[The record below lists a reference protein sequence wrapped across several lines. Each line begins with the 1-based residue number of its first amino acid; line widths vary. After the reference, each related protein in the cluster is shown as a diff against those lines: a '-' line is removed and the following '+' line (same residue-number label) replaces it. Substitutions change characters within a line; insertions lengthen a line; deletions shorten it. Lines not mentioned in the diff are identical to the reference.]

1 MFDLDLGRINIGLYI
16 FKKKKRLVMLGKF
29 FMGHGLN
36 WGLAIDKVGLDGAGE
51 WGGGGLLGGRALD
64 EYYVHNK

>member
-16 FKKKKRLVMLGKF
+16 LKKKKKVVMLGKF

-36 WGLAIDKVGLDGAGE
+36 WGLAIDKVGLDGV
-51 WGGGGLLGGRALD
+51 GGGVLLGGRALD

>member
-16 FKKKKRLVMLGKF
+16 LKKKKKVVMLGKF

-36 WGLAIDKVGLDGAGE
+36 WGLAIDKVGLDGV
-51 WGGGGLLGGRALD
+51 GGGGFARW
-64 EYYVHNK
+64 